1 MLLACEQA
9 LVFGFARERQINPQ
23 VKGLITWA
31 GLARFAEISA
41 RLDLLNATKINFA
54 ITWQPGQPG

>member
-1 MLLACEQA
+1 MSHIIGRPNWGNF
-9 LVFGFARERQINPQ
+9 FGKIFGKIM
-23 VKGLITWA
+23 GLIAWA